1 MSISR
6 KSVIASLLWK
16 FLERCSV
23 QVVSFVVTIVLARI
37 LCPEDYGLIAL
48 VMVFINISSVLVE
61 GGLNTALIQK
71 KNASQIDFSTIF
83 YTSLSMALFLYL
95 VLYWGAPFI
104 AKFYGKE
111 QLIPIVRLLGFSLFF
126 YAINSVQKA
135 YLIKNLLFKNLFF
148 SGFGAVLLSG
158 VLGVYMAKSGFGVW
172 ALVTQSVVSQIAT
185 TLVMW
190 FTVKW
195 RPTWEFSW
203 DSFRQLFGFGSKILF
218 TNFMIS
224 FFVNIRN
231 LIIGKVYS
239 AASLAYFDRGKQF
252 PSLIIDN
259 INSSIQSVLFPV
271 LADQQNSKSSVKQ
284 IVRRSIKTSTY
295 IIFPLVIG
303 LAVSADPLVRFLL
316 TDKWVGVIPFI
327 QIFCMMYLLMPMQI
341 ANMEAIKALGHSG
354 TSLKLETIK
363 KIIELLILI
372 ITVPIGVYAIAW
384 GLVVYNLF
392 SIFINTYPNK
402 KLLEYDLSS
411 QIKDV
416 IPALLVSL
424 AMGIIIILF
433 NQLEIASWMKFV
445 ADVIIGIVVYLF
457 LSIVFKLDAFMYLK
471 GLFLKK

>member
-259 INSSIQSVLFPV
+259 IKSSIQSVLFPV

-316 TDKWVGVIPFI
+316 TDKWVGAIPFI

>member
-316 TDKWVGVIPFI
+316 TDKWVGAIPFI

>member
-1 MSISR
+1 
-6 KSVIASLLWK
+6 
-16 FLERCSV
+16 
-23 QVVSFVVTIVLARI
+23 
-37 LCPEDYGLIAL
+37 
-48 VMVFINISSVLVE
+48 
-61 GGLNTALIQK
+61 
-71 KNASQIDFSTIF
+71 
-83 YTSLSMALFLYL
+83 
-95 VLYWGAPFI
+95 
-104 AKFYGKE
+104 
-111 QLIPIVRLLGFSLFF
+111 
-126 YAINSVQKA
+126 
-135 YLIKNLLFKNLFF
+135 
-148 SGFGAVLLSG
+148 
-158 VLGVYMAKSGFGVW
+158 MAKSGFGVW

-316 TDKWVGVIPFI
+316 TDKWVGAIPFI